1 MGFAIAV
8 PFSRQFAMPIKV
20 TCQCGQSFAA
30 KDELAGKTVKC
41 PKCTKPLKIPE
52 AGPRVAAPTAAATP
66 QRAAPQ
72 PIPQQAGPQQPRAPQ
87 PGLGGSLPSA
97 ASAASLFDEAG
108 IGQAAAGTL
117 PCPSCGAALPESVV
131 LCVKCGYNKRMG
143 RRMETIRGSGTPL
156 GGGHEA
162 TAEEMLE
169 RAARSIE
176 EEKEEERKK
185 TKEGMPWWA
194 YLIGLGCCVG
204 FMVTMM
210 MLPPKVALMTGGVL
224 IGGLASLI
232 NLYANI
238 RIWIIAFTEGIGH
251 GVGCLLCCFYQ
262 LYYIATRW
270 DQCGGYF
277 LMALGANV
285 LGSLVQGALTLGL
298 SVMEEEE
305 EAAVDPPDPR
315 PAAVAVAEPSWHV
328 ERLLQRAG

>member
-1 MGFAIAV
+1 MGVAV
-8 PFSRQFAMPIKV
+8 VIPFSRQFAMPIKV

-41 PKCTKPLKIPE
+41 PKCTKPLRIPE
-52 AGPRVAAPTAAATP
+52 AGPRVAAPAAPRPATAAATAP

-72 PIPQQAGPQQPRAPQ
+72 P
-87 PGLGGSLPSA
+87 GLGGPLPSA

-117 PCPSCGAALPESVV
+117 PCPGCGAALPPSVI

-185 TKEGMPWWA
+185 TKEGMPWWG
-194 YLIGLGCCVG
+194 YLIGLGCCIG

-210 MLPPKVALMTGGVL
+210 MLPPHIAMLTGGILLWGV
-224 IGGLASLI
+224 ASI
-232 NLYANI
+232 VNLYAVI
-238 RIWIIAFTEGIGH
+238 RILIIAFTEGVGH
-251 GVGCLLCCFYQ
+251 GVGCLICG
-262 LYYIATRW
+262 LYYLYFVISRW

-277 LMALGANV
+277 LMAF
-285 LGSLVQGALTLGL
+285 GSNIVAGLVQGALTFGL
-298 SVMEEEE
+298 SMMEDE
-305 EAAVDPPDPR
+305 EAAIDPPDPR
-315 PAAVAVAEPSWHV
+315 PVAIAMAEPSWHV
-328 ERLLQRAG
+328 ERLLQSDG